1 MKTMTRTFLHL
12 PAWMVPVVLAA
23 SLSIARPAQA
33 IWNYFTPAEVLE
45 VAFPNGESIQEISW
59 KLMDRAKKKE
69 IELALGR
76 TLAFRRMKC
85 FQGSSGG
92 AVVGYACIDNV
103 IGRSRPITYMI
114 KIGHPGG
121 AIVHYE
127 IMIYREAIGKETG
140 FGSFR
145 DQFRG
150 KKGGDPFEY
159 GVDLRNLAGAT
170 MSAVGLRDGFVKI
183 MAVYEHFF
191 KDLPVLFGQSG

>member
-1 MKTMTRTFLHL
+1 MKTITRTFLHV
-12 PAWMVPVVLAA
+12 PALMALSVLAA

-45 VAFPNGESIQEISW
+45 VAFPNGEAIQEISW
-59 KLMDRAKKKE
+59 KMMERAKKKE
-69 IELALGR
+69 IEQALGQ

-114 KIGHPGG
+114 KIGHPDGV
-121 AIVHYE
+121 IVHYE

-140 FGSFR
+140 FGPFR

-150 KKGGDPFEY
+150 KKGDEPFDY
-159 GVDLRNLAGAT
+159 DVDLRNLAGAT

-183 MAVYEHFF
+183 LAVYEHFL
-191 KDLPVLFGQSG
+191 KDLPVLSGKSG